1 MRLLVMLLL
10 ISVSCY
16 SQLKE
21 KAEFSLLLP
30 TDVYEDIEVV
40 PVGDFIYLINLQTEI
55 FKRDAIVSVTKLNS
69 NLETRWSSVIPIQS
83 GYSAVGFIVAGG
95 YVNYL
100 FREADSK
107 KLKLVRI
114 DVIDGNWKLHDINLL
129 TNLEAFRFSFLN
141 DKILIYGQY
150 NLRPVVEL
158 HDVEDKIQKVLPEI
172 YFKGDE
178 ISSLHVN
185 PLREE
190 IYVVTTQR
198 SKCNSIIKV
207 YNEQGK
213 YLFKRELGS
222 KKQKIQDVEL
232 QTNQLGEPFLMGTYG
247 SGCGV
252 ISTGFYFTSLDNIS
266 EIKYF
271 PYYSLDSYGDILSDG
286 AKEKR
291 LKRLESGDYRSGSGR
306 VLFSVSNAS
315 TNNFLLNM
323 ETYSISTSNS
333 ANKYITNL
341 DGPVINFLQQYN
353 ISKSILAEVG
363 TDGQLYSSNTA
374 KIDNFVIP
382 KLKPTVAYL
391 FDGKSYYSLL
401 PKEKFIAIDDFKGGN
416 VKRHELFDNSKNRF
430 SNFNY
435 ELKNLDI
442 HNVIAFGTADVTNE
456 LGYAVGE
463 LYFIKKLELDI
474 NHP

>member
-1 MRLLVMLLL
+1 MKLLVMFLL
-10 ISVSCY
+10 ISVSSY

-21 KAEFSLLLP
+21 TAEFSMMLP
-30 TDVYEDIEVV
+30 ADLYEDIEVV
-40 PVGDFIYLINLQTEI
+40 PIGDFVYLINLQTEI
-55 FKRDAIVSVTKLNS
+55 FKRDAIVSVSKLNQD
-69 NLETRWSSVIPIQS
+69 LKVTWSSVVPIPFGFS
-83 GYSAVGFIVAGG
+83 SVGFIVADG

-114 DVIDGNWKLHDINLL
+114 DVNDGSWKIHDIRLL

-150 NLRPVVEL
+150 NFRPVVEL

-190 IYVVTTQR
+190 IYVVTTKR

-213 YLFKRELGS
+213 YLFKKELGN

-232 QTNQLGEPFLMGTYG
+232 RTNQLGEPFLMGTYG

-252 ISTGFYFTSLDNIS
+252 VSTGFYFTSFDNTS

-271 PYYSLDSYGDILSDG
+271 PYYSLDSYGDILSHG

-306 VLFSVSNAS
+306 VIFSVFNAS
-315 TNNFLLNM
+315 RNNFLFCM
-323 ETYSISTSNS
+323 ETYSVSTATH
-333 ANKYITNL
+333 ANRYVTSI
-341 DGPVINFLQQYN
+341 DGPTISLQQYN

-363 TDGQLYSSNTA
+363 TDGRLYASNTA
-374 KIDNFVIP
+374 KIDNFVIS

-391 FDGKSYYSLL
+391 FDGNSYYSLL

-430 SNFNY
+430 SNYNY

-442 HNVIAFGTADVTNE
+442 RNVIAFGSTDVTNE

-463 LYFIKKLELDI
+463 LYFIKKLELDV